1 MAYLGT
7 LTSATSALQSF
18 SAGLNDIGNN
28 IANVN
33 TTGYKSTTATF
44 SNTFSGLGVQVAA
57 QNVDLTQG
65 ALTTTGVPS
74 NLAIS
79 GTGYFL
85 VTTVPPSGG
94 VAQVFATRDGTF
106 SIDPSGYFVT
116 PQGYRLLGS
125 NRANNPQDN
134 VPVKVNTPIASGTSP
149 ALTVASI
156 AVDANGYV
164 QETLSDGSKADQSAI
179 SQVLLMKFTTPQALQ
194 SVGNNLY
201 TNLTAAGPNGP
212 LSGTTPT
219 YNLSVA
225 TNVPNTNGIGTV
237 VGGALENSNVDLT
250 SQFTNLITLQRSFDA
265 NAHVI
270 TTTDGIMQTIVDL
283 KRS

>member
-18 SAGLNDIGNN
+18 SAGLNDVGNN

-33 TTGYKSTTATF
+33 TTGYKSTTASY

-74 NLAIS
+74 QLAIS
-79 GTGYFL
+79 GNGYFL
-85 VTTVPPSGG
+85 VQTVPQSG
-94 VAQVFATRDGTF
+94 VSQTFATRDGTF
-106 SIDPSGYFVT
+106 TVDPSGYFVS
-116 PQGYRLLGS
+116 PQGYRLLGTDPQ
-125 NRANNPQDN
+125 NNSGVN
-134 VPVKVNTPIASGTSP
+134 VPVMIHSPFGTGSGLS
-149 ALTVASI
+149 VASF
-156 AVDANGYV
+156 AVDANGFIT
-164 QETLSDGSKADQSAI
+164 QTLSDGSKVPQI
-179 SQVLLMKFTTPQALQ
+179 SLPQVLLMKFTTPQALQ
-194 SVGNNLY
+194 SVGNNLFA
-201 TNLTAAGPNGP
+201 NLIAAGPTN
-212 LSGTTPT
+212 SGILTTA
-219 YNLSVA
+219 N
-225 TNVPNTNGIGTV
+225 NVPNTNGLGTV

>member
-7 LTSATSALQSF
+7 LTTATSALQSF
-18 SAGLNDIGNN
+18 SAGLNDVGNN

-33 TTGYKSTTATF
+33 TTGYKSTTASY

-74 NLAIS
+74 QLAIS
-79 GTGYFL
+79 GNGYFL
-85 VTTVPPSGG
+85 VQTVPQSGG
-94 VAQVFATRDGTF
+94 VSQTFATRDGTF
-106 SIDPSGYFVT
+106 TVDPSGYFVS
-116 PQGYRLLGS
+116 PQGYRLLGTDPQ
-125 NRANNPQDN
+125 NNSGVNSVVN
-134 VPVKVNTPIASGTSP
+134 VPVQIHTPYGNPGS
-149 ALTVASI
+149 ALAVASF
-156 AVDANGYV
+156 AVDANGFIT
-164 QETLSDGSKADQSAI
+164 QTLSDGEKVPQAQVP
-179 SQVLLMKFTTPQALQ
+179 QVLLMKFTTPQALQ
-194 SVGNNLY
+194 SVGNNLFA
-201 TNLTAAGPNGP
+201 NLIAAGPTNLGN
-212 LSGTTPT
+212 LTTP
-219 YNLSVA
+219 N
-225 TNVPNTNGIGTV
+225 NVPNTNGLGTV

>member
-18 SAGLNDIGNN
+18 SAGLNDVGNN

-79 GTGYFL
+79 GSGYFL
-85 VTTVPPSGG
+85 VQTVPVNGMSKT
-94 VAQVFATRDGTF
+94 FATRDGTF
-106 SIDPSGYFVT
+106 SVDPDGYFVS
-116 PQGYRLLGS
+116 PQGYRLLG
-125 NRANNPQDN
+125 NDPLNNSVSKDN
-134 VPVKVNTPIASGTSP
+134 VPIQIHSTNPTGTPST
-149 ALTVASI
+149 LTVASF
-156 AVDANGYV
+156 AVDANGFV
-164 QETLSDGSKADQSAI
+164 QLTLSDGQKAGQTSLC
-179 SQVLLMKFTTPQALQ
+179 QVLLMKFTTPQALQ

-201 TNLTAAGPNGP
+201 TNLTAAGPTS
-212 LSGTTPT
+212 SG
-219 YNLSVA
+219 NLA
-225 TNVPNTNGIGTV
+225 QAINAPNTNGLGTV

>member
-18 SAGLNDIGNN
+18 SAGLNDVGNN

-33 TTGYKSTTATF
+33 TTGYKSTTASY

-74 NLAIS
+74 QLAIS
-79 GTGYFL
+79 GNGYFL
-85 VTTVPPSGG
+85 VQTVPIGG
-94 VAQVFATRDGTF
+94 VSQTFATRDGTF
-106 SIDPSGYFVT
+106 TVDPSGYFVS
-116 PQGYRLLGS
+116 PQGYRLLG
-125 NRANNPQDN
+125 ADPQAVPTTQN
-134 VPVKVNTPIASGTSP
+134 VPIQIHTPNIFSGSTSS
-149 ALTVASI
+149 LTVASI
-156 AVDANGYV
+156 AVDANGFV
-164 QETLSDGSKADQSAI
+164 QETLSDGSKAPQGSI
-179 SQVLLMKFTTPQALQ
+179 CQVLLMKFTTPQALQ
-194 SVGNNLY
+194 SIGNNLF
-201 TNLTAAGPNGP
+201 TNLIAAGPTN
-212 LSGTTPT
+212 SGNLTTA
-219 YNLSVA
+219 NNA
-225 TNVPNTNGIGTV
+225 PNSHGLGTV

>member
-18 SAGLNDIGNN
+18 SAGLNDVGNN

-44 SNTFSGLGVQVAA
+44 SNTFSGLGVQVAS

-79 GTGYFL
+79 GSGYFL
-85 VTTVPPSGG
+85 VQTVPPTGG
-94 VAQVFATRDGTF
+94 VAQTFATRDGTF
-106 SIDPSGYFVT
+106 TIDPSGYFVS
-116 PQGYRLLGS
+116 PQGYRLLG
-125 NRANNPQDN
+125 NDPQNTTHDN
-134 VPVKVNTPIASGTSP
+134 VPIQIHTPNIFNSSTSSL
-149 ALTVASI
+149 AVASI
-156 AVDANGYV
+156 AVDANGFV
-164 QETLSDGSKADQSAI
+164 QETLSDGSKAPQS
-179 SQVLLMKFTTPQALQ
+179 SMCQVLLMKFTTPQALQ

-201 TNLTAAGPNGP
+201 TNLTAAGPTNAGILTQTNNAPNSNG
-212 LSGTTPT
+212 LGT
-219 YNLSVA
+219 
-225 TNVPNTNGIGTV
+225 I

-250 SQFTNLITLQRSFDA
+250 SQFTSLITLQRSFDA

>member
-18 SAGLNDIGNN
+18 SAGLNDVGNN

-44 SNTFSGLGVQVAA
+44 SNTFSGLGVQVASH
-57 QNVDLTQG
+57 NVDLTQG

-79 GTGYFL
+79 GSGYFL
-85 VTTVPPSGG
+85 VQTVPPTGG
-94 VAQVFATRDGTF
+94 VAQTFATRDGTF
-106 SIDPSGYFVT
+106 TIDPSGYFVS
-116 PQGYRLLGS
+116 PQGYRLLG
-125 NRANNPQDN
+125 ADPQGTTYGTVN
-134 VPVKVNTPIASGTSP
+134 CPVQIHTPNTFNGSQS

-156 AVDANGYV
+156 AVDASGFV
-164 QETLSDGSKADQSAI
+164 QETLSDGSKAPQSAV

-201 TNLTAAGPNGP
+201 TNLTAAGPTGQ
-212 LSGTTPT
+212 G
-219 YNLSVA
+219 NLST
-225 TNVPNTNGIGTV
+225 TNNAPNTNGLGTI